1 MVWIGYA
8 VGVLLII
15 IFAFSLLVLSI
26 LFYQG
31 KRRVVANG
39 QYVALGSSFAAGI
52 GLGPRA
58 PGSPLVCQRTLNGYP
73 QKLAALAGLTLVDM
87 SCSGASS
94 RHVLRGGQIFLG
106 PQIDAIGPDTRL
118 VTLTVGGNDVSY
130 VGDLTFMALRRRSNL
145 SGRLIR
151 RLWKGPK
158 PDEARNFSQLQT
170 DLIEIFAAIAKRA
183 PRARIVVVTYAMI
196 LPPDRTCPAL
206 GIDDDEAALARSVGE
221 RLRQATIQ
229 AGRQAG
235 ATIVDMSL
243 PSADHHA
250 CSAEPWTYGA
260 TPAGGGMAF
269 HPTLA
274 GSEATAR
281 EIWRALGDAL

>member
-1 MVWIGYA
+1 MWIGYA

-15 IFAFSLLVLSI
+15 ILALSLLVVSI

-31 KRRVVANG
+31 KRPVVANG
-39 QYVALGSSFAAGI
+39 EYVALGSSFAAGI

-73 QKLAALAGLTLVDM
+73 QKLAALTGLALVDM
-87 SCSGASS
+87 SCSGTSS
-94 RHVLRGGQIFLG
+94 RHVLRGGQVFLG
-106 PQIDAIGPDTRL
+106 PQIDALGPDTKL

-130 VGDLTFMALRRRSNL
+130 VGDLTFMALRQRASL

-158 PDEARNFSQLQT
+158 QDAARDFAKLQT
-170 DLIEIFAAIAKRA
+170 DLVEIIAAITKRA
-183 PRARIVVVTYAMI
+183 PRARIVVVTYPLI

-206 GIDDDEAALARSVGE
+206 GIDDKEAALVRSVGE
-221 RLRQATIQ
+221 RLRLVTIQ
-229 AGRQAG
+229 AAHQAG
-235 ATIVDMSL
+235 AIIVDMTL

-260 TPAGGGMAF
+260 APAGGGMAF

-281 EIWRALGDAL
+281 EIWRALGEAL